1 MEWYFILAIVVGAL
15 LVFFLFVFYFL
26 IPFGLVQYMSY
37 PKRWNRKESH
47 IEDEKKNLLIGEEKL
62 KREPFEVKMSD
73 GYLIHGDIS
82 LQGNEK
88 KFVILCHGYS
98 VNRESA
104 IKYAVLFYSLGY
116 SVVVY
121 DHRSHGDN
129 VHKDVTMGYKESKDL
144 HEIILWLKAKYGEDI
159 FLGLHGE
166 SMGSATIL
174 QAVKYNDKIDF
185 ICEDCGYSDLR
196 KLFIYLVR
204 HMTHLSP
211 FFIPMCDVYM
221 KLFHRYHMKD
231 ASPIG
236 YIKGCTIP
244 LLVIHGEK
252 DTFIPN
258 DHSEDIYQAFSG
270 YKEKHIFPGA
280 EHAESLL
287 SDREKYKQILETF
300 VHKIENNE

>member
-1 MEWYFILAIVVGAL
+1 MEWYFILIIVVAAL
-15 LVFFLFVFYFL
+15 LVFFFLIFYFA

-47 IEDEKKNLLIGEEKL
+47 LEDEKKNLLIGEEKL
-62 KREPFEVKMSD
+62 KREPIEVKMSD

-82 LQGNEK
+82 LQGDEK

-144 HEIILWLKAKYGEDI
+144 HEIILWLKAKYGDDI
-159 FLGLHGE
+159 LLGLHGE

-231 ASPIG
+231 ASPIE

-244 LLVIHGEK
+244 LLVIHGEN

-258 DHSEDIYQAFSG
+258 DHSEDIYQAFDG

-287 SDREKYKQILETF
+287 SNREQYMQILENF
-300 VHKIENNE
+300 VHKIESNE